1 MFSSAYVASS
11 EWNDTAWRTTDSAV
25 QFNSIVEQ
33 ARAELDQSKRG
44 DMYFEAQ
51 RLIHDD
57 GGAIVPMFAN
67 YIMGLNTSIAHGE
80 DVAANWELDGNK
92 ATERWWMA

>member
-1 MFSSAYVASS
+1 MSAYVASS
-11 EWNDTAWRTTDSAV
+11 EWNDTAWRTTDSAT
-25 QFNSIVEQ
+25 QFNTIVEQ
-33 ARAELDQSKRG
+33 ARAGLDQSKRG

-67 YIMGLNTSIAHGE
+67 YIMAHSKKLAHE
-80 DVAANWELDGNK
+80 PSVAANWEMDGNRL
-92 ATERWWMA
+92 AERWWFA